1 MNIEKIKKA
10 VLKFLFPDYDELTLF
25 LFSLVT
31 LLFVISSSGSLFRL
45 LRLSFKQDSFFDIV
59 LSFLFILVVL
69 AIIFLPVFH
78 AFSKRKKRKW
88 EKKVMLYAI
97 VLVDYL
103 VAWNVYDHLKG
114 EFSTWL
120 IIFPLINA
128 VQASLVAI
136 GLWFDFITSEKIS
149 DEDADNTEIIISS
162 ILLMALFLLFHLIL
176 HQYWAIT
183 FSVCVFYATM
193 INKIVLQA
201 YRAIKKII
209 TM

>member
-1 MNIEKIKKA
+1 MNAGKIKNA
-10 VLKFLFPDYDELTLF
+10 VLNFLFPDYDEQTLF

-31 LLFVISSSGSLFRL
+31 LLFVISSSGSLFHL
-45 LRLSFKQDSFFDIV
+45 LRLTLKQDSFFHII

-88 EKKVMLYAI
+88 EKKVMLFAI

-103 VAWNVYDHLKG
+103 VAWNVYDHVKG

-136 GLWFDFITSEKIS
+136 GLWFDFITYEKIS
-149 DEDADNTEIIISS
+149 DEDADSTEIIVSS
-162 ILLMALFLLFHLIL
+162 IMLMGLFLLFHFIF

-183 FSVCVFYATM
+183 FSVCVFYATIM
-193 INKIVLQA
+193 NKIILQA